1 MKSTSWPHGSNDL
14 LIIAGDGSLHS
25 GLPPHDSGV
34 LLFIDG
40 GGFFNAGGAVLGVE
54 KPLCFTSLTS
64 FWLLSAGH
72 GGGGLLIVGGDGL
85 TFDGYCLSDGGGGYC
100 LTDPVDAFTQTFVGG
115 STGSLGTGGGGL

>member
-1 MKSTSWPHGSNDL
+1 MTGTFSPHASRDL
-14 LIIAGDGSLHS
+14 LIIAGGGSWYA

-34 LLFIDG
+34 LLFIDA

-85 TFDGYCLSDGGGGYC
+85 TFGGYCLSDGGGGYC
-100 LTDPVDAFTQTFVGG
+100 LTDPVDAFTHTFVGV